1 MASKRNG
8 RLDGNGANNM
18 RIVVTGGAGFIG
30 SHLVD
35 ALVSQGHEVHVL
47 DNLSTGR
54 KAHIAPQAV
63 LHEVDIAEEAAG
75 RKIELLQPEIVFHLA
90 AQADVKRSIAQPAED
105 MRTNIQGT
113 LVTLAAC
120 LRAQVQHVVFA
131 STSAVYGNLTA
142 DTYEEQMHF
151 PAPLSCYGLSKLTAE
166 RYLELFTRLHGLKGT
181 ILRFANVY
189 GPRQTPKGEGGVI
202 ALFVNRL
209 HANAPLF
216 IHGDGEQTRDF
227 IFVGDVVEAC
237 LCAAECRKDG
247 LWQVGTGKPTTINEL
262 VHHLRHICGKPVQL
276 EKHPPRLGDI
286 RHSCLSYERLR
297 QDMGWTPKFSLLD
310 GLERTYRACQDNGS

>member
-1 MASKRNG
+1 
-8 RLDGNGANNM
+8 M

-35 ALVSQGHEVHVL
+35 ALISQGHEVHIL
-47 DNLSTGR
+47 DNLSTGG
-54 KAHIAPQAV
+54 KSYVTPQAV
-63 LHEVDIAEEAAG
+63 LHELDIAEEAAG
-75 RKIELLQPEIVFHLA
+75 REIELIQPEIVFHLA
-90 AQADVKRSIAQPAED
+90 AQADVKRSIAQPVID

-120 LRAQVQHVVFA
+120 LKAKVRHVVLA
-131 STSAVYGNLTA
+131 STSAVYGDIAL
-142 DTYEEQMHF
+142 DTYEEHQP

-166 RYLELFTRLHGLKGT
+166 RYLQLFARLHGLNGT

-202 ALFVNRL
+202 ALFIDRL
-209 HANAPLF
+209 HANAPLT

-227 IFVGDVVEAC
+227 IFVGDVVDAC
-237 LCAAECRKDG
+237 LRAAECRKDG
-247 LWQVGTGKPTTINEL
+247 LWQVGTGKTTSINEL
-262 VHHLRHICGKPVQL
+262 VYHLLHICGKPAQL
-276 EKHPPRLGDI
+276 EKLPQRLGDI

-297 QDMGWTPKFSLLD
+297 QDMGWSPKVSLLE
-310 GLERTYRACQDNGS
+310 GLERTYHAYNAKES